1 MNTTPKERFEVCQCL
16 GSLGLSYEQVAQLR
30 RIAMTLQ
37 RWYELECGV
46 EGAGNSTHSIERDD
60 NGDGKP
66 FYRVQYQSA
75 TAGWIDN
82 RRPIA
87 DREKGALKRL
97 AGLMSTMPELTY
109 YVQTDPRGASLF
121 ILKRKDVGGAQIE
134 QVYNRGVA
142 VY

>member
-1 MNTTPKERFEVCQCL
+1 MSTTLKERTDIHIRL
-16 GSLGLSYEQVAQLR
+16 GWLGFTYQQSSQLR
-30 RIAMTLQ
+30 RIAMTLR

-46 EGAGNSTHSIERDD
+46 DGHNNSTYSIERDD

-82 RRPIA
+82 RRPVA

-109 YVQTDPRGASLF
+109 YVQTDPRGPALY
-121 ILKRKDVGGAQIE
+121 ILKRSDVNGCEIE